1 MLTATAGAVVRFGQD
16 GGSVHS
22 SRDPRGMITE
32 INVTPMVDIML
43 VLLIIFM
50 VTATY
55 ITRKSIDVQLPEG
68 ATGRDQSASSLSVV
82 VAPGGKLMLQGEEV
96 SMEDLRQRVPGLL
109 QTNPEAEV
117 LVDGDRQVE
126 YGRVMEVIDALRGLG
141 VKNFAASVEH
151 VAGAAPAPGGP

>member
-1 MLTATAGAVVRFGQD
+1 
-16 GGSVHS
+16 
-22 SRDPRGMITE
+22 MITE

-55 ITRKSIDVQLPEG
+55 ISRRAIDVQLPEG
-68 ATGRDQSASSLSVV
+68 ATGREESASSLSVV
-82 VAPGGKLMLQGEEV
+82 VAPGGRLVLQGEEV
-96 SMEDLRQRVPGLL
+96 SMDDLRKKVPSMLAG
-109 QTNPEAEV
+109 NPDTEV

-151 VAGAAPAPGGP
+151 TGGVGPAPAGP

>member
-1 MLTATAGAVVRFGQD
+1 MQP
-16 GGSVHS
+16 

-55 ITRKSIDVQLPEG
+55 ITRRSIDVQLPEG
-68 ATGRDQSASSLSVV
+68 ATGRDESPSSLSVV
-82 VAPGGKLMLQGEEV
+82 VAPGGRLVLQGEEV
-96 SMEDLRQRVPGLL
+96 SMDDLRTKMPSLL
-109 QTNPEAEV
+109 AADPNVEV

-141 VKNFAASVEH
+141 VKNFAAAVEH
-151 VAGAAPAPGGP
+151 AGSPAGAPAGP